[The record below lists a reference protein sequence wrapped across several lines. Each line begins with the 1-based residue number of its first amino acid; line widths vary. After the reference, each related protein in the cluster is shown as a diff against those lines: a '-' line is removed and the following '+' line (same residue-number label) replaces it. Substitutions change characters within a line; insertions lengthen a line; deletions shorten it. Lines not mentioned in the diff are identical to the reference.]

1 MQLRLFLDEN
11 LSPRLAEQLRL
22 HSFDVIATH
31 EITRTGTTDESQL
44 AFPAT
49 ENRTIV
55 TINHRD
61 FATLHEYYLATGQTH
76 AGIVLTTEETTQT
89 LRRRLLRL
97 LNTLTTKDVTN
108 QMRWLNEF
116 KSPNDR

>member
-1 MQLRLFLDEN
+1 MPLKLYLDEN

-22 HSFDVIATH
+22 HGFDVIATH
-31 EITRTGTTDESQL
+31 ESNRTGTTDASQL
-44 AFPAT
+44 AFAAN

-61 FATLHEYYLATGQTH
+61 FAMLHEHYLATGQTH
-76 AGIVLTTEETTQT
+76 AGIILTTEEMTQT

-97 LNTLTTKDVTN
+97 LNTLTMRDVTN